1 VKTFFNADGSLK
13 PSATRQQLLDG
24 FAWACEFGRTE
35 VVDSLLQRGVEL
47 DAKLKHD
54 GQTGLHWA
62 ALGGHA
68 DTVRL
73 LLRRGAPA
81 DIKDESYD
89 GTPLDWAL
97 YAWGGAAE
105 TVGDR
110 YYDVVAQLARAGA
123 KLAAAWYDDDP
134 DRRRSAAKLKAD
146 PRMLS
151 ALRGEP
157 PKR

>member
-1 VKTFFNADGSLK
+1 MD
-13 PSATRQQLLDG
+13 
-24 FAWACEFGRTE
+24 
-35 VVDSLLQRGVEL
+35 LQAR
-47 DAKLKHD
+47 LKHD

-62 ALGGHA
+62 AYGGHP

-73 LLRRGAPA
+73 LLRRGARV
-81 DIKDESYD
+81 DVRGKNHD

-97 YAWGGAAE
+97 YAWGGAPD
-105 TVGDR
+105 GDGER
-110 YYDVVAQLARAGA
+110 YYDVVAQLSKAGSTLGA
-123 KLAAAWYDDDP
+123 SWYEDDS
-134 DRRRSAAKLKAD
+134 DRRRAATKLKAD